1 MTLTAEEQS
10 PAEARIPAEDIPAA
24 PEADAEQTQSAPEAS
39 APAEDWQTRLEAA
52 QAEAAKNLDGW
63 QRATAE
69 LQNYKKRQIEQAARR
84 HEETTAQIIAAL
96 FPVLDDLDLAF
107 QNVPANLAEQEQNWL
122 AGFKLVQRK
131 LLKILED
138 NRVEAIFA
146 TGEFDP
152 TLHEAVTYEDSPDHD
167 PNHIIA
173 ELRKGYKMGT
183 RILRPALVRVAR

>member
-1 MTLTAEEQS
+1 MTLAAEDQS
-10 PAEARIPAEDIPAA
+10 LAEARIPAA
-24 PEADAEQTQSAPEAS
+24 PEADAEQPQPAPEAEAS
-39 APAEDWQTRLEAA
+39 APAEGLPAKLEAA

-69 LQNYKKRQIEQAARR
+69 LQNYKKRQLEQAARR

-107 QNVPANLAEQEQNWL
+107 QNVPANLTGQEQNWL

-138 NRVEAIFA
+138 NRVEAIAA

-152 TLHEAVTYEDSPDHD
+152 TLHEAVTCEDSPEHD
-167 PNHIIA
+167 SNHIIA